1 MLKCIKFT
9 LCIQR
14 MQMCSHSTMSSLWS
28 IAVFSAHCA
37 STWKD
42 VDYTNKVL
50 LVCFCTFYHLCT
62 AVLMHLIGDITSD
75 WRKFFALFPFL
86 AAKSLK
92 TEKKCPSHSN
102 TICKLILCFW
112 AQARILIQNH

>member
-1 MLKCIKFT
+1 
-9 LCIQR
+9 
-14 MQMCSHSTMSSLWS
+14 MCSHSTMSSLWS

-50 LVCFCTFYHLCT
+50 LVCFCTYYHLCT
-62 AVLMHLIGDITSD
+62 AFLMHLIGNITSD
-75 WRKFFALFPFL
+75 WRKLFALFPFL

-92 TEKKCPSHSN
+92 TEKSVPHIQTPSASLYNVSGH
-102 TICKLILCFW
+102 KPEL
-112 AQARILIQNH
+112 